1 MIIQFLTVNIVG
13 IPLLVHLQALLCMD
27 RDMDAEAKV
36 CAEDPI
42 GLKGFSSESFQA
54 RSLYSKA
61 ELDMAKA
68 KSRGRE
74 WMGIVQRAWQS
85 STQTCFDTGMA
96 DAGLEV
102 HREHDRARV
111 SDLSEKVR
119 TLLS

>member
-1 MIIQFLTVNIVG
+1 
-13 IPLLVHLQALLCMD
+13 MD
-27 RDMDAEAKV
+27 SQDEMRSCLFRDMDAEEAKV
-36 CAEDPI
+36 PEDPI
-42 GLKGFSSESFQA
+42 GLFGFSSESFQA

-74 WMGIVQRAWQS
+74 WMGMVQRAWQS
-85 STQTCFDTGMA
+85 STQTCFDRGMA